1 MPHTFVQRAE
11 GCRITDTRT
20 AHSAAMVALPSSVP
34 ASPTPSDIL
43 SAITAPDGLYPVY
56 QPVVRLADMVVTGH
70 EGLIRAAGENPLPP
84 PALFD
89 AARDAGRLAEIEVLA
104 ARKVIGGYGFRP
116 GTGRLL
122 VNLSATALMDPGLG
136 PTQITELFRAAKV
149 DPANLIFELS
159 ERDVVEDIASLAEPV
174 RHLRSMGAKLALDD
188 FGSGHSNFILWQA
201 LGPEY
206 VKLDRSIV
214 HGVANSSRQLAIIKA
229 LMQVAEEFQTDLIAE
244 GLEDFADLALIR
256 DLGIRCGQG
265 YALARPAREPLLA
278 VPEAKLRMAACPVPV
293 RPTSSPGIVAREV
306 VIGHLLLDAPAV
318 APSTSNIEVSEI
330 FKRNAG
336 LHALPVI
343 QDGHPIGLINRRV
356 FMERI
361 AQPFAREI
369 FGMKPCT
376 EFMHGNPVVCEAE
389 TPVSALLD
397 VLRGEDQ
404 RYLSDGFVIT
414 RDGDYAGI
422 GTGESLVRRVSEIR
436 IEAARYANP
445 LTFLPG
451 NIPITMHLERLID
464 SPVSFVVCYADLNH
478 FKPFNDQYGYFRGDA
493 MIKLLADTMRDNVDP
508 RIDFLGHVGGD
519 DFVAVFQSED
529 WRERCRTIVE
539 RFNVHARALFDAED
553 LARGG
558 IEAEDRSGHIAFFP
572 VTSLSIGA
580 VLVSPGSCATPEAVA
595 SAAAQAKRK
604 AKQHAQA
611 FFETP
616 LGL

>member
-1 MPHTFVQRAE
+1 MAT
-11 GCRITDTRT
+11 
-20 AHSAAMVALPSSVP
+20 LPSSILGSP
-34 ASPTPSDIL
+34 APSDIL

-70 EGLIRAAGENPLPP
+70 EGLIRAAGEDPLPP

-214 HGVANSSRQLAIIKA
+214 HGVAHSSRQLAIIKA

-278 VPEAKLRMAACPVPV
+278 VPEAKLRMAAWPVPV

-318 APSTSNIEVSEI
+318 APSTNNIEVSEI

-361 AQPFAREI
+361 AKPFAREI

-376 EFMHGNPVVCEAE
+376 EFMHENPVVCEAE

-539 RFNVHARALFDAED
+539 RFKLHARDLFDAED

>member
-1 MPHTFVQRAE
+1 MR
-11 GCRITDTRT
+11 
-20 AHSAAMVALPSSVP
+20 SLLPPSP
-34 ASPTPSDIL
+34 ASFRHADIL
-43 SAITAPDGLYPVY
+43 ASITAPGGLYPVY

-70 EGLIRAAGENPLPP
+70 EGLIRDAGAQPLPP

-104 ARKVIGGYGFRP
+104 ARLVIGGYGFRP

-136 PTQITELFRAAKV
+136 PSQITELFRAAKV

-159 ERDVVEDIASLAEPV
+159 EHDVVEDIASLAEPV

-201 LGPEY
+201 LGPDY

-229 LMQVAEEFQTDLIAE
+229 LMQVAEEFQTELIAE
-244 GLEDFADLALIR
+244 GLEDLADLALIR

-265 YALARPAREPLLA
+265 YALGRPARVPVIA
-278 VPEAKLRMAACPVPV
+278 VPEAKARMHAWPVPV
-293 RPTSSPGIVAREV
+293 RPTSSPSIVAREV
-306 VIGHLLLDAPAV
+306 VIGHLLLDAPTV
-318 APSTSNIEVSEI
+318 TPSTSNLAVSEL

-343 QDGHPIGLINRRV
+343 EAAVPIGLINRRV

-369 FGMKPCT
+369 FGTKPCT
-376 EFMHGNPVVCEAE
+376 EFMHANPVVCEAE
-389 TPVSALLD
+389 TPVSALVD

-414 RDGDYAGI
+414 RNGQYIGI

-464 SPVSFVVCYADLNH
+464 SPANFVVCYADLNH
-478 FKPFNDQYGYFRGDA
+478 FKPFNDQYGYFRGDL
-493 MIKLLADTMRDNVDP
+493 MIKLLADTMRDCVDA

-529 WRERCRTIVE
+529 WRERCRAIVE
-539 RFNVHARALFDAED
+539 RFNLQARSLFDAKD

-558 IEAEDRSGHIAFFP
+558 IEAEDRSGHVAFFP
-572 VTSLSIGA
+572 ITTLSMGA

-604 AKQHAQA
+604 AKQNSQA

-616 LGL
+616 LGS

>member
-1 MPHTFVQRAE
+1 MA
-11 GCRITDTRT
+11 
-20 AHSAAMVALPSSVP
+20 ALPSSVP
-34 ASPTPSDIL
+34 ASPAPSDIL
-43 SAITAPDGLYPVY
+43 SAITAPGGLYPVY

-70 EGLIRAAGENPLPP
+70 EGLIRAAGPQPLPP

-104 ARKVIGGYGFRP
+104 ARLVIGGYGFRP
-116 GTGRLL
+116 GAGRLL

-159 ERDVVEDIASLAEPV
+159 ERDVVEDIASLSEPV

-214 HGVANSSRQLAIIKA
+214 HGVAHSSRQLAIIKA

-278 VPEAKLRMAACPVPV
+278 VPEAKLRMAASPVPV

-343 QDGHPIGLINRRV
+343 QGGHPVGLINRRV

-369 FGMKPCT
+369 FGTKPCT
-376 EFMHGNPVVCEAE
+376 EFMHENPVVCEAE

-493 MIKLLADTMRDNVDP
+493 MIKLLADTMRESVDP

-539 RFNVHARALFDAED
+539 RFNAHARGLFDPDD

>member
-1 MPHTFVQRAE
+1 M
-11 GCRITDTRT
+11 
-20 AHSAAMVALPSSVP
+20 
-34 ASPTPSDIL
+34 
-43 SAITAPDGLYPVY
+43 Y

-70 EGLIRAAGENPLPP
+70 EGLIRHASEHPVPP
-84 PALFD
+84 PRLFD
-89 AARDAGRLAEIEVLA
+89 AARDAGRLAEIEALA
-104 ARKVIGGYGFRP
+104 ARIVIGGYGFRP

-122 VNLSATALMDPGLG
+122 VNLSATALMDPALG
-136 PTQITELFRAAKV
+136 PTQIMELFRAAKV

-244 GLEDFADLALIR
+244 GLEDLADLALIR

-265 YALARPAREPLLA
+265 YALARPAREPITA
-278 VPEAKLRMAACPVPV
+278 MADAKARIQASPVPI
-293 RPTSSPGIVAREV
+293 RPTSSPSIVAREI
-306 VIGHLLLDAPAV
+306 VIGHLLLEAPAI
-318 APSTSNIEVSEI
+318 APETSNLEVDEV
-330 FKRNAG
+330 FKKNPG

-343 QDGHPIGLINRRV
+343 SESVPLGLINRRV

-361 AQPFAREI
+361 GQPFAREI
-369 FGMKPCT
+369 FGKKPCT
-376 EFMHGNPVVCEAE
+376 EFMHADPVVCEAE

-414 RDGDYAGI
+414 RNGKYSGI

-451 NIPITMHLERLID
+451 NIPITMHLERLIN

-478 FKPFNDQYGYFRGDA
+478 FKPFNDQYGYFRGDL
-493 MIKLLADTMRDNVDP
+493 MIRLLAETMRENVDS

-519 DFVAVFQSED
+519 DFIAVFQSEH
-529 WRERCRTIVE
+529 WRECCRMIVE
-539 RFNVHARALFDAED
+539 RFNIQARSLFDAMD

-558 IEAEDRSGHIAFFP
+558 IEAEDRSGHVAFFP
-572 VTSLSIGA
+572 ITTLSIGA
-580 VLVSPGSCATPEAVA
+580 VLVSPGSCATPEAIA

-604 AKQHAQA
+604 AKQQSQA

-616 LGL
+616 LENA